1 MTAVAI
7 NGSVCRSDV
16 VMRVNTSR
24 RLQEVVGAL
33 LVCTSCSSEISP
45 YKHTHTL
52 SLSHTHTCACT
63 RTALICSE

>member
-16 VMRVNTSR
+16 VMRVNTAR

-45 YKHTHTL
+45 YKHTHT
-52 SLSHTHTCACT
+52 HTHTHACT
-63 RTALICSE
+63 QTALICSE

>member
-16 VMRVNTSR
+16 VMRVNTAR

-33 LVCTSCSSEISP
+33 LVCTSCSSEINP
-45 YKHTHTL
+45 YKHTHT
-52 SLSHTHTCACT
+52 HTYSRMHTN
-63 RTALICSE
+63 CSDLQ

>member
-16 VMRVNTSR
+16 VMRVNTAR

-45 YKHTHTL
+45 YKHTHT
-52 SLSHTHTCACT
+52 HTHTHT
-63 RTALICSE
+63 YSRMHTNCSDLQ